1 MKEIRYFY
9 VPQASSVNE
18 LPEEEAKHAVKVL
31 RLQAGDTIHIVDGE
45 GGLFEA
51 EVTMA
56 SGHIACI
63 TLFPKNIPKRNG
75 RARFVLESPQPR

>member
-56 SGHIACI
+56 SGRHCMYNIF
-63 TLFPKNIPKRNG
+63 LLNIPKRNG
-75 RARFVLESPQPR
+75 RARFVLESPLPR

>member
-18 LPEEEAKHAVKVL
+18 LPEDEAKHAVKVL

-56 SGHIACI
+56 SGRHCMYNIISTEHTEKEWKGKICLGIAP
-63 TLFPKNIPKRNG
+63 T
-75 RARFVLESPQPR
+75 

>member
-56 SGHIACI
+56 SGDSGG
-63 TLFPKNIPKRNG
+63 G
-75 RARFVLESPQPR
+75 RRRHPCRQSFRP